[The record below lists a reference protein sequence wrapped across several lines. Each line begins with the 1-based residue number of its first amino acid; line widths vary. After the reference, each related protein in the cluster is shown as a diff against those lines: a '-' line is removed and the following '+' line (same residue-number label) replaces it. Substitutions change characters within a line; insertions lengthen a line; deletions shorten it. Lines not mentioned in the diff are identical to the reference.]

1 MSEKKIISF
10 LDKDTLASQGLKM
23 TAAIKSAR
31 HEIEQYLDIA
41 DVVLN
46 EDEVSVDPYYQ
57 GACVLI
63 ARIDAMQDKILNQ
76 PNDENNG

>member
-10 LDKDTLASQGLKM
+10 LDKETLAAQGLKM
-23 TAAIKSAR
+23 TASIQAAR

-46 EDEVSVDPYYQ
+46 DYEATVDPYYT
-57 GACVLI
+57 GACVLL
-63 ARIDAMQDKILNQ
+63 ARIDALQDKIINQ
-76 PNDENNG
+76 PKDENNG

>member
-10 LDKDTLASQGLKM
+10 LDKETLAAQGLKM
-23 TAAIKSAR
+23 TASSQAAR

-46 EDEVSVDPYYQ
+46 DYEATVDPYYT
-57 GACVLI
+57 GACVLL
-63 ARIDAMQDKILNQ
+63 ARIDALQDKIINQ
-76 PNDENNG
+76 PKDEING

>member
-1 MSEKKIISF
+1 MSEKKTICF
-10 LDKDTLASQGLKM
+10 LNKETLAGQGLKM
-23 TAAIKSAR
+23 TAAIQAAR

-46 EDEVSVDPYYQ
+46 DYEASVDPYYT

-63 ARIDAMQDKILNQ
+63 ARIDAMQENIINQ
-76 PNDENNG
+76 PKSESNG

>member
-10 LDKDTLASQGLKM
+10 LDKDTLAAQGLKM
-23 TAAIKSAR
+23 TASIQAAR

-46 EDEVSVDPYYQ
+46 DYEATVDPYYT
-57 GACVLI
+57 GACVLL
-63 ARIDAMQDKILNQ
+63 ARIDALQDKIINQ
-76 PNDENNG
+76 PKDENNG

>member
-23 TAAIKSAR
+23 TAAIQSAR

-46 EDEVSVDPYYQ
+46 EYEVSVDPYYQ

-76 PNDENNG
+76 TNDENNG

>member
-10 LDKDTLASQGLKM
+10 LDKETLAAQGLKM
-23 TAAIKSAR
+23 TASIQTAR

-46 EDEVSVDPYYQ
+46 DYEATVDPYYT
-57 GACVLI
+57 GACVLL
-63 ARIDAMQDKILNQ
+63 ARIDALQDKIINQ
-76 PNDENNG
+76 PKDENNG

>member
-10 LDKDTLASQGLKM
+10 LDKETLAAQGLKM
-23 TAAIKSAR
+23 TASIQAAR

-46 EDEVSVDPYYQ
+46 DYEATVDPYYT
-57 GACVLI
+57 GACVLL
-63 ARIDAMQDKILNQ
+63 ARIDALQDKIINQ
-76 PNDENNG
+76 PKDEING

>member
-10 LDKDTLASQGLKM
+10 LDKETLAEQGLKM
-23 TAAIKSAR
+23 TASIQAAR

-46 EDEVSVDPYYQ
+46 DYEATVDPYYT
-57 GACVLI
+57 GACVLL
-63 ARIDAMQDKILNQ
+63 ARIDALQDKIINQ
-76 PNDENNG
+76 PKDENNG

>member
-1 MSEKKIISF
+1 MSEKKIINF

-23 TAAIKSAR
+23 TAAIQSAR

-46 EDEVSVDPYYQ
+46 DYEATVDPYYT
-57 GACVLI
+57 GACVLL
-63 ARIDAMQDKILNQ
+63 ARIDALQDKIINQ
-76 PNDENNG
+76 PKEENNG

>member
-10 LDKDTLASQGLKM
+10 LDKDTLATQGTKM
-23 TAAIKSAR
+23 TAAIQSAR

-46 EDEVSVDPYYQ
+46 DYEASVDPYYT

-63 ARIDAMQDKILNQ
+63 ARIDAMQDKIINQ
-76 PNDENNG
+76 PNSENNG

>member
-1 MSEKKIISF
+1 MSERKTISF

-23 TAAIKSAR
+23 TAAIQSAR

-46 EDEVSVDPYYQ
+46 DYEATVDPYYT
-57 GACVLI
+57 GACVLL
-63 ARIDAMQDKILNQ
+63 ARIDALQDKIINQ
-76 PNDENNG
+76 PKDENNG

>member
-23 TAAIKSAR
+23 TAAIQSAR

-46 EDEVSVDPYYQ
+46 DYEATVDPYYT
-57 GACVLI
+57 GACVLL
-63 ARIDAMQDKILNQ
+63 ARIDALQDKIINQ
-76 PNDENNG
+76 PKDENNG

>member
-10 LDKDTLASQGLKM
+10 LDKDTLATQGTKM
-23 TAAIKSAR
+23 TAAIQSAR

-46 EDEVSVDPYYQ
+46 DYEASVDPYYTS
-57 GACVLI
+57 ACVLI
-63 ARIDAMQDKILNQ
+63 ARIDAMQDKIINQ
-76 PNDENNG
+76 PNSENNG

>member
-10 LDKDTLASQGLKM
+10 LDKETLAAQGLKM
-23 TAAIKSAR
+23 TASIQVAR

-46 EDEVSVDPYYQ
+46 DYEATVDPYYT
-57 GACVLI
+57 GACVLL
-63 ARIDAMQDKILNQ
+63 ARIDALQDKIINQ
-76 PNDENNG
+76 PKDENNG

>member
-1 MSEKKIISF
+1 MSEKKIINF

-23 TAAIKSAR
+23 TAAIQSAR

-46 EDEVSVDPYYQ
+46 DYEATVDPYYT
-57 GACVLI
+57 GACVLL
-63 ARIDAMQDKILNQ
+63 ARIDALQDKIINQ
-76 PNDENNG
+76 PKDENNG

>member
-1 MSEKKIISF
+1 MSERKTISF
-10 LDKDTLASQGLKM
+10 LDKDTLAAQGLKM

-46 EDEVSVDPYYQ
+46 DYEATVDPYYT

-63 ARIDAMQDKILNQ
+63 ARIDAMQEKIMN
-76 PNDENNG
+76 NSNSENNG

>member
-23 TAAIKSAR
+23 TAAIQSAR

-46 EDEVSVDPYYQ
+46 DY
-57 GACVLI
+57 
-63 ARIDAMQDKILNQ
+63 
-76 PNDENNG
+76 

>member
-10 LDKDTLASQGLKM
+10 LDKETLAAQGLKM
-23 TAAIKSAR
+23 TASIQAAR

-46 EDEVSVDPYYQ
+46 DYDATVDPYYT
-57 GACVLI
+57 GACVLL
-63 ARIDAMQDKILNQ
+63 ARIDALQDKIINQ
-76 PNDENNG
+76 PKDENNG

>member
-10 LDKDTLASQGLKM
+10 LDKETLAAQGLKM
-23 TAAIKSAR
+23 TASIQAAR

-46 EDEVSVDPYYQ
+46 DYEATVDPYYT
-57 GACVLI
+57 GACVRL
-63 ARIDAMQDKILNQ
+63 ARIDALQDKIINQ
-76 PNDENNG
+76 PKDENNG